1 MSCKKDST
9 PKKHN
14 WMKGFVITPKSKDI
28 DHVHREQVSV
38 SVTTLISTKN
48 ERDRTDQT
56 HNQLLRRCRYKRYQY
71 RDQTIR

>member
-28 DHVHREQVSV
+28 DHVHRE
-38 SVTTLISTKN
+38 TG
-48 ERDRTDQT
+48 ERIRN
-56 HNQLLRRCRYKRYQY
+56 HFNKYKK
-71 RDQTIR
+71 